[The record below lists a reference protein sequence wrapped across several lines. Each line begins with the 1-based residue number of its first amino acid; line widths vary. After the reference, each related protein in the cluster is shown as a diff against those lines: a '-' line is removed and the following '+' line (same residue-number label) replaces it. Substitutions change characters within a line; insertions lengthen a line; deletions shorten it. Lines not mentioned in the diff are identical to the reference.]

1 MGVRVL
7 GPLEVDEGAL
17 SPRERIVLSVL
28 VLRRGAVVSPDELAD
43 ALWPAEP
50 ASTWPKQVQATVTR
64 LRRAL
69 GAEAIRTTATG
80 YSIEL
85 DPESIDAVRFERLIA
100 AARSHA
106 HEDPARAIDGY
117 ERALA
122 LWRGTPYADLAS
134 WAAGVAEADRLIEV
148 RASAAEEL
156 AAQRLRMGEHRAVV
170 PEAERLVRQAPLR
183 EERWV
188 LLATAL
194 YRSGRQADALSAIRS
209 ARERL
214 GTELGIDVG
223 EDLEALE
230 LAILRHDPTL
240 APPDVQGTASATCP
254 YRGLATYGVDDAD
267 EFFGRDA
274 DVAAALSRLARS
286 RFLAVSGAS
295 GSGKSSLVRAGV
307 VPALQRR
314 GDRVSILAPEHDLD
328 LRLRDAVHGRGRA
341 DVVVVD
347 QFEEVFHSGRTDV
360 DAAARAIADAMLAGT
375 TVVLVVRSDFL
386 DDCAAHPDLA
396 SFVAEGVHLVGPMS
410 PDALREAIEEPA
422 RRAGLRLEPGLVE
435 LILRDAAGQAGALP
449 HMSHALVETWLRREG
464 ATLTVAG
471 YEASG
476 GISGAIAQSADRLYQ
491 SMDAEQRALCRSVLM
506 RLIGLSPE
514 GNPVRRRVPAK
525 PLQADA
531 AREHV
536 LAMLASSRLVSAEA
550 DTIAVAHESLAT
562 AWPRL
567 HAWLEED
574 AESSRILAAVA
585 AGAEAWHA
593 DGRPD
598 DELLRGGRLQAA
610 LDWREASAPD
620 LTAMEADYLEASAA
634 RDRSERRIEAERAR
648 RDRRQNIRLRSALAA
663 AAALLVGTVV
673 ASAFV
678 FVKSGE
684 AERSALDQQIEAL
697 TSTSLA
703 LRESDPGVA
712 ALLAAELH
720 RRWPD
725 DSRSLSAL
733 WGSVTIGE
741 GLVSRIR
748 YDHGDRMVGAPIP
761 GGRTAVVVRDA
772 PSEGEDALTPVVSIV
787 DIDRGTELRDLPV
800 ELPLATMWF
809 PRQVEVSADGSVAA
823 VQTSASRD
831 PDDPSTCCR
840 NLIDLIDLRSGER
853 LVDTIEL
860 DSRTGNA
867 FAITS
872 DGSRVVIIH
881 PITAE
886 LIVIDTATGG
896 LLTPLP
902 GPPERF
908 EGVEGRYT
916 TVSVGSDGS
925 FLVGGPGGII
935 VHDPITF
942 DAVDVVPLPDGM
954 NEWVVLEAGD
964 GSIFVSGVDAMA
976 LVGRDGEVLWR
987 REVVQATCLSAVLPP
1002 GSGTLLCRDVTGTII
1017 EHDLESGEPTGRS
1030 FPSLSDLT
1038 YMLELLDDDE
1048 FVTVAEREGAFLAH
1062 WRLDQAPSVTTAI
1075 ADGRIVVDGFG
1086 GDGRLIITAP
1096 PDWRPEEDGGG
1107 LQVWDIEAD
1116 APVGSEANGLNWA
1129 DDARVFSRHGDAA
1142 PTLVDVKTGESMEL
1156 PELSGDGAAVNGMA
1170 TMVSGGNGPLAFII
1184 DEDRVIPIDP
1194 ASGREAGATLVIPD
1208 VELAAF
1214 GASVAELGDGR
1225 RVAVNWF
1232 DPGEVRMLTAVFDL
1246 ETGEELARGLADD
1259 GPIIAT
1265 GEEHLLSASTA
1276 RLTRSDAELNP
1287 LAALPTS
1294 GVAAR
1299 SLQLSEGEDLL
1310 LLDDRDNRLS
1320 LYDMADARR
1329 LGTPLRM
1336 VAQDGQNFPAS
1347 FLSPDGRR
1355 IVTNSAHGVLVW
1367 DIRPERLAEAA
1378 CRMVGR
1384 ELSALEWEAY
1394 FGDEPQVATC
1404 GAVLEDSVTAV
1415 D

>member
-7 GPLEVDEGAL
+7 GPLDVDEGAL

-28 VLRRGAVVSPDELAD
+28 ILRAGAVVGPDELAD
-43 ALWPAEP
+43 ALWPDTP
-50 ASTWPKQVQATVTR
+50 ASTWRKQVQATITR
-64 LRRAL
+64 LRRTL
-69 GAEAIRTTATG
+69 GPRMIRTTAHG
-80 YSIEL
+80 YAVEV
-85 DPESIDAVRFERLIA
+85 DPEAVDAVRFERLVA
-100 AARSHA
+100 SARAHA
-106 HEDPARAIDGY
+106 GDEDPTRAIDGFQ
-117 ERALA
+117 RALA
-122 LWRGTPYADLAS
+122 LWRGRPYPDLAA
-134 WAAGVAEADRLIEV
+134 WPPGAAEADRLSEI
-148 RASAAEEL
+148 RANADEEL
-156 AAQRLRMGEHRAVV
+156 AAQRLRIGEHRAVI
-170 PEAERLVRQAPLR
+170 PEAERLVRESPLR

-240 APPDVQGTASATCP
+240 APPDVQGAASETCP
-254 YRGLATYGVDDAD
+254 YRGLQPFGVDDAD

-314 GDRVSILAPEHDLD
+314 GDRVSILTPDHDLD
-328 LRLRDAVHGRGRA
+328 IRLRDAVHGAGRA
-341 DVVVVD
+341 DVMVID
-347 QFEEVFHSGRTDV
+347 QFEEVFHSGRADV
-360 DAAARAIADAMLAGT
+360 DAAARAVADAVSAGT
-375 TVVLVVRSDFL
+375 TLILVVRSDFL

-396 SFVAEGVHLVGPMS
+396 PLVAEGVHLVGPMS
-410 PDALREAIEEPA
+410 PEALRQAIEEPA

-435 LILRDAAGQAGALP
+435 IILRDAAGEAGALP

-491 SMDAEQRALCRSVLM
+491 SMDTEQRALCRSVLM
-506 RLIGLSPE
+506 RLVALSPE
-514 GNPVRRRVPAK
+514 GNPVRRRVSAK
-525 PLQADA
+525 PLRADA

-536 LAMLASSRLVSAEA
+536 LAMLAASRLVSAEA
-550 DTIAVAHESLAT
+550 DTVAVAHESLAT

-574 AESSRILAAVA
+574 AESSRILAVVST
-585 AGAEAWHA
+585 GAEAWHA

-598 DELLRGGRLQAA
+598 DELLRGGRLQAT

-620 LTAMEADYLEASAA
+620 LTTIEADYLEASAA
-634 RDRSERRIEAERAR
+634 RDRSERRLEAERAR
-648 RDRRQNIRLRSALAA
+648 RDRRQNIRLRGALAA
-663 AAALLVGTVV
+663 AAALLVGMVV

-684 AERSALDQQIEAL
+684 AEQSALDQQIEAL

-748 YDHGDRMVGAPIP
+748 YEHGDRLMGAPIP
-761 GGRTAVVVRDA
+761 GGRTAILVRDT
-772 PSEGEDALTPVVSIV
+772 PSEDALTPVVSLV
-787 DIDRGTELRDLPV
+787 DIDRGTEIRELPV
-800 ELPLATMWF
+800 ELPPATSWY

-840 NLIDLIDLRSGER
+840 NFIDLIDLRSGER

-867 FAITS
+867 FALTP

-881 PITAE
+881 PVTAE
-886 LIVIDTATGG
+886 LIVIDTATGE

-908 EGVEGRYT
+908 EGVEGVYT
-916 TVSVGSDGS
+916 TVSVASDGS
-925 FLVGGPGGII
+925 FLVGGPGGVI
-935 VHDPITF
+935 VHDPVSF
-942 DAVDVVPLPDGM
+942 EPVDLVPLPDGM
-954 NEWVVLEAGD
+954 NEWIVLETDD
-964 GSIFVSGVDAMA
+964 GSIFVSGMDAMA
-976 LVGRDGEVLWR
+976 VVGRDGEARWR
-987 REVVQATCLSAVLPP
+987 SEVEQVTCITAVLPP
-1002 GSGTLLCRDVTGTII
+1002 GSGTLLCRDVSGSII
-1017 EHDLESGEPTGRS
+1017 ELDLESGEPTGRN
-1030 FPSLSDLT
+1030 FPSLSDQT
-1038 YMLELLDDDE
+1038 YNLDLLDDDE

-1062 WRLDQAPSVTTAI
+1062 WRLDQAASVTTAI

-1086 GDGRLIITAP
+1086 DGGRLIITAP
-1096 PDWRPEEDGGG
+1096 PGWRPEEDGGG
-1107 LQVWDIEAD
+1107 LQLWDIEAD
-1116 APVGSEANGLNWA
+1116 APVGLEADGLHWA
-1129 DDARVFSRHGDAA
+1129 DDTRVFSRHGDAA
-1142 PTLVDVKTGESMEL
+1142 PTLVDIETGESMEL
-1156 PELSGDGAAVNGMA
+1156 PELSGGGAVVNS
-1170 TMVSGGNGPLAFII
+1170 TVTLVSGGHGPLAFVI
-1184 DEDRVIPIDP
+1184 DEDRVIPVDP
-1194 ASGREAGATLVIPD
+1194 ATGRQAGATLVVPD

-1214 GASVAELGDGR
+1214 GASVAELGDGH

-1232 DPGEVRMLTAVFDL
+1232 DPSEVRLLTAVFDL
-1246 ETGEELARGLADD
+1246 DSGEELARGLADD
-1259 GPIIAT
+1259 GPVAAT
-1265 GEEHLLSASTA
+1265 GEDDLLSASTA

-1299 SLQLSEGEDLL
+1299 SLQLTAGQDLL
-1310 LLDDRDNRLS
+1310 LLDDWDNRLS

-1329 LGTPLRM
+1329 LGTPLPM
-1336 VAQDGQNFPAS
+1336 VAQVAQNFPAS

-1355 IVTNSAHGVLVW
+1355 IVTNSAEGVLVW

-1384 ELSALEWEAY
+1384 EFSALEWEAY

-1404 GAVLEDSVTAV
+1404 ADLVDGGQSVASE
-1415 D
+1415 